1 MSGTTQEQ
9 LKGQPSYWELFS
21 AFFRIGIFTIG
32 GGLAM
37 MPILERIAVQ
47 DKQWFTQEEMTDCLV
62 ISQAL
67 PGVIAVNMATYTGY
81 KKRGYLGAVLATLG
95 IILPSFLII
104 IAIVGLLDQIGD
116 NRYIAGA
123 FIGIK
128 AAICGCIIA
137 VLVRNGQKVLK
148 DPFTWIMAIAAF
160 VLIGIFQ
167 VDIMFIIPGAAL
179 IGIAVYS
186 LTKVPKKGGDA

>member
-1 MSGTTQEQ
+1 MNGTTKEQ
-9 LKGQPSYWELFS
+9 RNGKPSYWELFS

-47 DKQWFTQEEMTDCLV
+47 DKKWFTQEEMTDCLV

-104 IAIVGLLDQIGD
+104 IAIVGLLDKIGD

-148 DPFTWIMAIAAF
+148 DPFTWIMAVAAF

-186 LTKVPKKGGDA
+186 LTKVPRKRGDA

>member
-1 MSGTTQEQ
+1 
-9 LKGQPSYWELFS
+9 
-21 AFFRIGIFTIG
+21 
-32 GGLAM
+32 M

-47 DKQWFTQEEMTDCLV
+47 DKTWFTQEEMTDCLV

-104 IAIVGLLDQIGD
+104 IAIVGLLDKIGD

-148 DPFTWIMAIAAF
+148 DPFTWIMAVAAF